1 MAATKTKQVSG
12 WKLLWR
18 LMRYQPKLYVID
30 SIFWILIMGL
40 PAVPGLIIREFFNTL
55 TGESQLGFSAWT
67 FIALLL
73 ANGLGQIVVIFA
85 GRLTKSQ
92 LRFTISS
99 LVRRNLW
106 EHILNRPG
114 AQPLTD
120 GREAGKNVSPG
131 EVISYFRDDTDQIE
145 DNLAGVSEIA
155 GSGLFALGSIAI
167 LLSVNVRITL
177 FVFLPLMGMVVIV
190 QKAETRIKQYRRAGR
205 QATQQVTGLV
215 GEMFTAVQAI
225 QVAGAETTVLNQLR
239 QVNERRRQMMV
250 QDKLLS
256 AILNSMFQN
265 MVSIGTGLILLLT
278 SQSMQAGVGTLTV
291 GDFALF
297 VYYLS
302 FVSSFLSFFG
312 EFMALYKQTEVS
324 FERMAALLQGAP
336 AETLVAHN
344 PLYLNDLRGRKSK
357 LPPVEQPRWDE
368 NDCLHELRACN
379 LTYYYPDT
387 GRGIRGVNLMLPQGS
402 FTAITGRIGA
412 GKTTLLRVLLGLLPI
427 QVGAIYWNGRIVTDP
442 ANFFVPPLSA
452 YTPQIP
458 QLFSNSL
465 KENMLLGL
473 DKRERELAKAME
485 IAVFARDVAAMPAGL
500 ETLVGPK
507 GVRLS
512 GGQLQRAAAARM
524 FVRQPELL
532 VFDDLS
538 SALDVETEQKLWEHL
553 FAAGNLDNLD
563 AAATDWTP
571 TCLVVSHRRSVLRRA
586 DQIVVL
592 KAGSVEAVGQ
602 LEELLETCVEMRRL
616 WQGDVDSSFS
626 GD

>member
-12 WKLLWR
+12 WKLLWH
-18 LMRYQPKLYVID
+18 LMHYQPKLYAID
-30 SIFWILIMGL
+30 SIFWILIEGL
-40 PAVPGLIIREFFNTL
+40 PAVPGLIIREFFDTL
-55 TGESQLGFSAWT
+55 TGESQLGFSPWT
-67 FIALLL
+67 LIALLL
-73 ANGLGQIVVIFA
+73 AAGLGRIVVIFA

-92 LRFTISS
+92 LRFTVSS
-99 LVRRNLW
+99 LLRRNLW
-106 EHILNRPG
+106 ERILNRPG

-120 GREAGKNVSPG
+120 GTEAGKTVSPG

-145 DNLAGVSEIA
+145 DNVAAVSEIA
-155 GSGLFALGSIAI
+155 GLGLFSLGSIAI

-177 FVFLPLMGMVVIV
+177 FVFLPLMGMVVVV
-190 QKAETRIKQYRRAGR
+190 QQAETRIKKYRRAGR
-205 QATQQVTGLV
+205 QATEQVTGLV

-225 QVAGAETTVLNQLR
+225 QVAGADTTVLDQLR

-250 QDKLLS
+250 QDHLLT
-256 AILNSMFQN
+256 AILNSAFQN

-302 FVSSFLSFFG
+302 FVTSFLSFFG
-312 EFMALYKQTEVS
+312 EFIALYKQTEVS
-324 FERMAALLQGAP
+324 FERMTALVQGSP

-344 PLYLNDLRGRKSK
+344 PLYLNDLRGRKPK
-357 LPPVEQPRWDE
+357 LPPVEQPCWDE

-379 LTYYYPDT
+379 LTYHYPDT
-387 GRGIRGVNLMLPQGS
+387 DRGIGGVNLTLRRGS
-402 FTAITGRIGA
+402 FTVITGRIGG
-412 GKTTLLRVLLGLLPI
+412 GKTTLLRVMLGLLPMRA
-427 QVGAIYWNGRIVTDP
+427 GAIYWNGHLITDP
-442 ANFFVPPLSA
+442 ANFFVPPRSA

-465 KENMLLGL
+465 QENMLLGL
-473 DKRERELAKAME
+473 DKRESDLAKAME
-485 IAVFARDVAAMPAGL
+485 MAVFERDVAAMPAGL
-500 ETLVGPK
+500 ETVVGPS

-512 GGQLQRAAAARM
+512 GGQLQRAAATRM

-532 VFDDLS
+532 AFDDLS
-538 SALDVETEQKLWEHL
+538 SALDVETEQILWERL
-553 FAAGNLDNLD
+553 FATSNRGNSDG
-563 AAATDWTP
+563 AATDWTP
-571 TCLVVSHRRSVLRRA
+571 TCLVVSHRRSILRRA

-592 KAGSVEAVGQ
+592 KAGRVEAAGQ

-616 WQGDVDSSFS
+616 WQGDVE
-626 GD
+626 